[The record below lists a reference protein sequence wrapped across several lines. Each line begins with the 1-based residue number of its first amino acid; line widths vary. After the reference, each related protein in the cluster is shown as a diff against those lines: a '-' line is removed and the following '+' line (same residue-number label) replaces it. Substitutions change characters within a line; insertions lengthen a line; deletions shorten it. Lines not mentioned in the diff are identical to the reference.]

1 MYSKSH
7 LTSLIA
13 AASIASDHDALMNH
27 DALMRLKSL
36 PYHDRSKGKGK
47 SKPGKVYKIK
57 PLRTYNKTQEC
68 ARRISRG
75 W

>member
-13 AASIASDHDALMNH
+13 AASIASDHEAI
-27 DALMRLKSL
+27 MRLRSL

-47 SKPGKVYKIK
+47 SKPGKVYRKS
-57 PLRTYNKTQEC
+57 TNKFVPHQGVQEC
-68 ARRISRG
+68 ARRMNRATR
-75 W
+75 